1 MNDDVLIAVD
11 PHKAHNTLAV
21 IDPTTRT
28 VIANAE
34 FVNSA
39 EGYGQMMRFAR
50 RWRSRRWAVEG
61 CHGAGRSLGQFLV
74 GRQEPVL
81 DVPAKLAARVRVF
94 SQGHGRKTDRDDAY
108 SIGLAALEGAGVLAL
123 RADDSLVA
131 LRLLCD
137 RREELVAARTRSVC
151 RLHRLLCELT
161 PGGMSRELSAAKAA
175 SVLARVRPRDEVGK
189 IRRALAAQHLADVRG
204 LDRQLKTVRTQ
215 IAEFVEDN
223 GTGLTALFGVGP
235 VIAGRIL
242 AEVGDVSRFKT
253 NDHFA
258 SYNGTAP
265 IDVSS
270 GEQVRHR
277 LSRAG
282 NRRINHAIHMMAVT
296 QIRNRK
302 STGRAYYER
311 KRAEG
316 KTGKEALRCLK
327 RRLSDVI
334 YRQLVADA
342 GRLQRCGSPT
352 TATLTPST
360 STSANRPATRATPR
374 PKPSRPPVSTR
385 SSRSTGRTTASS
397 ASRSSTPTSS
407 SPRHSSTR
415 PKTPASRRPR
425 ARA

>member
-28 VIANAE
+28 VVANAE
-34 FVNSA
+34 FANSVD
-39 EGYGQMMRFAR
+39 GYGQMMRFAN
-50 RWRSRRWAVEG
+50 RWRCRRWAVEG

-74 GRQEPVL
+74 GRQESVV

-108 SIGLAALEGAGVLAL
+108 SIGLAALEGAGVLEL

-161 PGGMSRELSAAKAA
+161 PGGLSRELSAAKAA
-175 SVLARVRPRDEVGK
+175 SVLARLRPRDEVGK
-189 IRRALAAQHLADVRG
+189 IRRALAVQHRADIRG

-215 IAEFVEDN
+215 IVELVEDN
-223 GTGLTALFGVGP
+223 GTGLTGLFGVGP

-242 AEVGDVSRFKT
+242 TEVGDIERFKT

-270 GEQVRHR
+270 GEQIRHR

-296 QIRNRK
+296 QIRNRN

-311 KRAEG
+311 KRLEG

-334 YRQLVADA
+334 YRQLLADV
-342 GRLQRCGSPT
+342 GKLQRCGSPT
-352 TATLTPST
+352 TERPTPPT
-360 STSANRPATRATPR
+360 STSRTKPSPAVTPR
-374 PKPSRPPVSTR
+374 PRPRRPLASKPGSL
-385 SSRSTGRTTASS
+385 STGRPNASS
-397 ASRSSTPTSS
+397 ASRYSTPTPS
-407 SPRHSSTR
+407 SPRTSSTK
-415 PKTPASRRPR
+415 PKNPS
-425 ARA
+425 